1 MDVRIRFCT
10 VCWGYR
16 SRALEVAEA
25 LRTRFG
31 ARVDVAAG
39 KPGQFDVY
47 VEGREVVSRSEEA
60 ILRMKP
66 GGLPA
71 VSEVIGIIENGF
83 APLGPDPQTRVF
95 ASEDA
100 KRFYDRFGAM
110 EDKQFYERAPLNE
123 LVSLADFE
131 HASSIFELGCG
142 TGRLAA
148 RLFAERLPAQ
158 ASYLGIDISTTMV
171 EIAAQRFARWSDR
184 ATVQQA
190 DGTTGLPYPDGQFD
204 RFIATYVFDLLPLSS
219 IGLILE
225 NAHRLLTRDGKLCV
239 ITSTEGVGPASRIIS
254 RVWRAAYERRPG
266 LVGGCRPL
274 HLLKL
279 LDTREWQIQHV
290 QNLVSWGITS
300 EILVATRIVGRSG

>member
-1 MDVRIRFCT
+1 MRLTDRVIGDTVRLVDVRIRFCT

-131 HASSIFELGCG
+131 HASSIFDLS
-142 TGRLAA
+142 
-148 RLFAERLPAQ
+148 ERLYAGRRERQEQ
-158 ASYLGIDISTTMV
+158 AAGDVLDP
-171 EIAAQRFARWSDR
+171 RR
-184 ATVQQA
+184 
-190 DGTTGLPYPDGQFD
+190 
-204 RFIATYVFDLLPLSS
+204 
-219 IGLILE
+219 
-225 NAHRLLTRDGKLCV
+225 RLC
-239 ITSTEGVGPASRIIS
+239 
-254 RVWRAAYERRPG
+254 RRRQ
-266 LVGGCRPL
+266 L
-274 HLLKL
+274 
-279 LDTREWQIQHV
+279 
-290 QNLVSWGITS
+290 
-300 EILVATRIVGRSG
+300 